1 MAEAVFQ
8 IRELRKQRISHG
20 SAFCL
25 EVPELTIQAGE
36 RLALIGASGSG
47 KSTLL
52 DILAMVLS
60 VDSAETFVFTP
71 PGQPAHDLARL
82 WRQRHGLDALTRL
95 RRHYFGYVLQ
105 SGGLLGFLT
114 VRDNI
119 ALPRR
124 WCALPEDGAVAR
136 LAERLGLTRL
146 LDAYP
151 ATLSVGE
158 RQRVA
163 IARALAHGPPI
174 VLADEPT
181 ASLDPL
187 NADSVMEL
195 FLGLATEQGV
205 TVIVASHDWPRME
218 RYGLRR
224 IAPELAWRPQTD
236 GGQATARFARVDA

>member
-1 MAEAVFQ
+1 MPDAVFH
-8 IRELRKQRISHG
+8 IRQLRKQRISNG
-20 SAFCL
+20 AAFCL
-25 EVPELTIQAGE
+25 EVPELTIETGE
-36 RLALIGASGSG
+36 RLALVGASGSG

-52 DILAMVLS
+52 DILAMVLR
-60 VDSAETFVFTP
+60 VDCAEHFTFTP
-71 PGQPAHDLARL
+71 PDQPTHDLALL
-82 WRQRHGLDALTRL
+82 WRRSDLDAFTRL
-95 RRHYFGYVLQ
+95 RRYYFGYVLQ

-124 WCALPEDGAVAR
+124 WCALPEDDAVAR

-146 LDAYP
+146 LDVYP

-158 RQRVA
+158 RQRAA
-163 IARALAHGPPI
+163 IARALVHSPPI

-195 FLGLATEQGV
+195 FLGLAAEQGV
-205 TVIVASHDWPRME
+205 TLIVASHDWPRMA
-218 RYGLRR
+218 RYGLRP
-224 IAPELAWRPQTD
+224 IAPKLARHSSAHGDQV
-236 GGQATARFARVDA
+236 TARFARIDS

>member
-1 MAEAVFQ
+1 MPDAVFQ
-8 IRELRKQRISHG
+8 IRQLRKLRVCRG
-20 SAFCL
+20 AAFCL

-36 RLALIGASGSG
+36 RLALVGASGSG

-60 VDSAETFVFTP
+60 IDSAETFTFTP
-71 PGQPAHDLARL
+71 PDQPVHDLARL
-82 WRQRHGLDALTRL
+82 WQRGELDAFTRL

-105 SGGLLGFLT
+105 NGGLLGFLT

-124 WCALPEDGAVAR
+124 WCALPEGGAVVR
-136 LAERLGLTRL
+136 LAARLGLTGL

-163 IARALAHGPPI
+163 IARALAHDPPI
-174 VLADEPT
+174 ILADEPT

-187 NADSVMEL
+187 NADGVMEL

-205 TVIVASHDWPRME
+205 TVIVASHDWTRME

-224 IAPELAWRPQTD
+224 IAPELAWQRQTD
-236 GGQATARFARVDA
+236 GGQVTARFTRVDE

>member
-1 MAEAVFQ
+1 MPDAVFH
-8 IRELRKQRISHG
+8 IRQLRKQRISNG
-20 SAFCL
+20 AAFCL
-25 EVPELTIQAGE
+25 EVPELTIETGE
-36 RLALIGASGSG
+36 RLALVGASGSG

-52 DILAMVLS
+52 DILAMVLRI
-60 VDSAETFVFTP
+60 DCAEHFTFTP
-71 PGQPAHDLARL
+71 PDQPTHDLALL
-82 WRQRHGLDALTRL
+82 WRYSQQDAFTRL
-95 RRHYFGYVLQ
+95 RRRYFGYVLQ

-124 WCALPEDGAVAR
+124 WCALPEDDAVAR

-205 TVIVASHDWPRME
+205 TLIVASHDWPRME

-224 IAPELAWRPQTD
+224 IVPELARRSSAD
-236 GGQATARFARVDA
+236 GDQVTARFARIDS

>member
-1 MAEAVFQ
+1 MFH
-8 IRELRKQRISHG
+8 IRQLRKQRISRG
-20 SAFCL
+20 AAFCL
-25 EVPELTIQAGE
+25 EVPDLTIQAGE
-36 RLALIGASGSG
+36 RLALVGASGSG

-52 DILAMVLS
+52 DILAMALR
-60 VDSAETFVFTP
+60 VDCAEQFIFTP
-71 PGQPAHDLARL
+71 PGQSPHDLAQL
-82 WRQRHGLDALTRL
+82 WRDGQQDAFTRL
-95 RRHYFGYVLQ
+95 RRRYLGYVLQ
-105 SGGLLGFLT
+105 NGGLLGFLT

-124 WCALPEDGAVAR
+124 CCALPENGATAR

-158 RQRVA
+158 RQRAA
-163 IARALAHGPPI
+163 IARALAHNPPI

-195 FLGLATEQGV
+195 FLELAAEQGA
-205 TVIVASHDWPRME
+205 TLIVASHDQPRMQ
-218 RYGLRR
+218 RYGLRPIIPALTR
-224 IAPELAWRPQTD
+224 QSLANGDQV
-236 GGQATARFARVDA
+236 TARFARIEP

>member
-1 MAEAVFQ
+1 MFY
-8 IRELRKQRISHG
+8 IRQLRKQRASRG
-20 SAFCL
+20 AAFCL
-25 EVPELTIQAGE
+25 EVPDLTLQTGE
-36 RLALIGASGSG
+36 RLALVGVSGSG

-60 VDSAETFVFTP
+60 VDCAEQFIFTP
-71 PGQPAHDLARL
+71 PGQPPHDLAQL
-82 WRQRHGLDALTRL
+82 WRDGQQDAFTRL
-95 RRHYFGYVLQ
+95 RRRYFGYVLQ
-105 SGGLLGFLT
+105 NGGLLGFLT

-124 WCALPEDGAVAR
+124 CCALPEDDTVAR

-163 IARALAHGPPI
+163 IARALAHHPPI

-187 NADSVMEL
+187 NADGVMEL
-195 FLGLATEQGV
+195 FLELVAEQDI
-205 TVIVASHDWPRME
+205 TLIVASHDWPRME
-218 RYGLRR
+218 RYGLRQ
-224 IAPELAWRPQTD
+224 IVPELTRQSSANGDQV
-236 GGQATARFARVDA
+236 TARFARVDP

>member
-1 MAEAVFQ
+1 MFCLRQ
-8 IRELRKQRISHG
+8 LRKQRVSRG
-20 SAFCL
+20 AAFCL

-36 RLALIGASGSG
+36 RLALVGASGSG

-60 VDSAETFVFTP
+60 VDCAEQFTFAP
-71 PGQPAHDLARL
+71 PGQPLHDLAQL
-82 WRQRHGLDALTRL
+82 WRHGQQDVFTRL
-95 RRHYFGYVLQ
+95 RRRYFGYVLQ
-105 SGGLLGFLT
+105 NGGLLGFLT

-124 WCALPEDGAVAR
+124 WRALPEDGSATR
-136 LAERLGLTRL
+136 LAERLGLTHL

-158 RQRVA
+158 RQRAA
-163 IARALAHGPPI
+163 IARALAHNPPV

-187 NADSVMEL
+187 NADGVMEL
-195 FLGLATEQGV
+195 FLGLVAEQGV
-205 TVIVASHDWPRME
+205 TLIVASHDWPRME

-224 IAPELAWRPQTD
+224 IAPELTRQSSAQVD
-236 GGQATARFARVDA
+236 QVTARFARIDQ